1 MREAQEKRECKR
13 RGAKQTA
20 RKDSQAGFPRSLKID
35 YFKKVLENNKK
46 TKKSPEI
53 SGSLGLVLI

>member
-1 MREAQEKRECKR
+1 LKVLEK
-13 RGAKQTA
+13 
-20 RKDSQAGFPRSLKID
+20 SLKLD
-35 YFKKVLENNKK
+35 YFKKVPENDEKK